1 MEYGNSLATLMA
13 MGAAVCAVFLIIGLV
28 FYVLKSLGLYTLANN
43 RGIENPWL
51 AWIPIADLYIMG
63 MLVGEMDVFGFHIDK
78 LELWYPVLVV
88 AGSLLCGIP
97 VIGVLIWFALMVFLV
112 LFLYKLFDMYSENAV
127 IFTIL
132 SILLGLLPI
141 FIFVI
146 RNNEMKVG
154 IPAATAPSADT
165 VQTIP
170 TETNDEKD
178 PAEKSAE
185 SDPPEGS

>member
-1 MEYGNSLATLMA
+1 MEYGDGMATLMA
-13 MGAAVCAVFLIIGLV
+13 MGAVVCAIVLIIGLV
-28 FYVLKSLGLYTLANN
+28 FYVLKSIGLYTLANN

-78 LELWYPVLVV
+78 LELWYPVAVV

-97 VIGVLIWFALMVFLV
+97 MIGVLIWVALMIFLV
-112 LFLYKLFDMYSENAV
+112 LFLYKLYDMYSENAV

-132 SILLGLLPI
+132 SILLGLFPI

-146 RNNEMKVG
+146 RNNALKAVV
-154 IPAATAPSADT
+154 PAAASSDDA

-170 TETNDEKD
+170 SEANDEND
-178 PAEKSAE
+178 SAE
-185 SDPPEGS
+185 QSADADPPEGN